1 MRSGVG
7 QSLGIQGIEPG
18 ENEKNFSPVF
28 LVWLDCVFQLISQ
41 FSEAF
46 EFTDS
51 LLIFIADCYYNA
63 RFGTF
68 LLSSEK
74 ERVSNELYIKTK
86 SVWSHVFDHRD
97 EFANRNYVPFYK
109 TLVPLTSVAS
119 LRFWASYFTRYNK
132 IRLPMFEQ

>member
-1 MRSGVG
+1 MRSGIG
-7 QSLGIQGIEPG
+7 QSLGIQGNEPG

-41 FSEAF
+41 FPKAF

-74 ERVSNELYIKTK
+74 DRVSSGLFSKTK
-86 SVWSHVFDHRD
+86 SIWSHVVDHRE
-97 EFANRNYVPFYK
+97 EFENKDFVPFYK
-109 TLVPLTSVAS
+109 TLVPLTSLAS
-119 LRFWASYFTRYNK
+119 LRFWASYFTRFNPIK
-132 IRLPMFEQ
+132 LPIF